1 MQMSKYFFFSSLLVC
16 LSLFSCKENS
26 AQQNTI
32 LTDQDGFTY
41 ETAFDGIEAFLDY
54 QKKVDQRS
62 DLQNLRSLLYT
73 HKNGMNLQSTA
84 KIDNTG
90 ELAKAELNKVLENGQ
105 QLNYTF
111 YFLKGV
117 LSTAKI
123 ENVNQEKSQTHVVFF
138 NAEQS
143 PIASYIC
150 HSTASE
156 SEPNNN
162 LKLNKNKPSF
172 YKDIESTLQQLSDLQ
187 NQEGDFTLHF
197 LGFNEAYNKRFI
209 EFGNDTYTTNLAF
222 IPQETLV
229 QKIQSN
235 PKPYRNKTFNIQFQE
250 ITEASGFSYQ
260 LLTEILLR

>member
-1 MQMSKYFFFSSLLVC
+1 M
-16 LSLFSCKENS
+16 
-26 AQQNTI
+26 
-32 LTDQDGFTY
+32 
-41 ETAFDGIEAFLDY
+41 
-54 QKKVDQRS
+54 
-62 DLQNLRSLLYT
+62 
-73 HKNGMNLQSTA
+73 
-84 KIDNTG
+84 DNTG

-123 ENVNQEKSQTHVVFF
+123 EKVNQEKSQTHVVFF

-150 HSTASE
+150 YSTASE
-156 SEPNNN
+156 SEPNKN

-172 YKDIESTLQQLSDLQ
+172 YNDIESTLQQLSDLQ
-187 NQEGDFTLHF
+187 NQEGEFTLHF

-222 IPQETLV
+222 IPQEPLV
-229 QKIQSN
+229 QKIQNN
-235 PKPYRNKTFNIQFQE
+235 PDSFRQKTFNIQFQE

-260 LLTEILLR
+260 LLTEITEMH

>member
-1 MQMSKYFFFSSLLVC
+1 MSKYFFFSGLLLFFSLLG
-16 LSLFSCKENS
+16 CKDNS
-26 AQQNTI
+26 AQQNAI
-32 LTDQDGFTY
+32 LTDQDGFAY
-41 ETAFDGIEAFLDY
+41 ETAFEGIEAFLDY
-54 QKKVDQRS
+54 QKKVDQRT
-62 DLQNLRSLLYT
+62 DLQNLRSLLFT
-73 HKNGMNLQSTA
+73 HKNGKNLQSTA

-123 ENVNQEKSQTHVVFF
+123 EKVNQEKSQTHVVFF

-150 HSTASE
+150 YSTASE
-156 SEPNNN
+156 SEPNKN
-162 LKLNKNKPSF
+162 LKLNKNTPSF

-187 NQEGDFTLHF
+187 NQEGEFTLHF

-222 IPQETLV
+222 IPQEPLV

-235 PKPYRNKTFNIQFQE
+235 PDTYRNKTFNIQFQE

-260 LLTEILLR
+260 LLTEISEMH

>member
-1 MQMSKYFFFSSLLVC
+1 MSKYFFFSSLLVC

-156 SEPNNN
+156 SEPNKN
-162 LKLNKNKPSF
+162 LKLNKNTPSF
-172 YKDIESTLQQLSDLQ
+172 YKDIESTLQQLSNLQ

-222 IPQETLV
+222 IPQEPLV

-235 PKPYRNKTFNIQFQE
+235 PEPYRNKTFNIQFQE
-250 ITEASGFSYQ
+250 ITEASGFGYQ
-260 LLTEILLR
+260 LLTELLEK

>member
-1 MQMSKYFFFSSLLVC
+1 MSKYFFFSSLLVC

-156 SEPNNN
+156 SEPNKN
-162 LKLNKNKPSF
+162 LKLNKNTPSF
-172 YKDIESTLQQLSDLQ
+172 YKDIESTLQQLSNLQ

-222 IPQETLV
+222 IPQEPLV

-235 PKPYRNKTFNIQFQE
+235 PEPYRNKTFNIQFQE
-250 ITEASGFSYQ
+250 ITEASGFGYQ
-260 LLTEILLR
+260 LLTEIIEKQ